1 MSEHFAVSLAQ
12 WEKFQFLIDF
22 NQDGVADLLTDE
34 EEPLGDGKG
43 PNPARLLAAAIG
55 NCLASSL
62 LFCLKKAH
70 VETQGVSCVVE
81 GDMERNEQGRLRI
94 RQLRVKVE
102 PKLGAADAERI
113 GRCRD
118 VFEDFC
124 IITQSVREGI
134 EVKVEVTPTTST
146 TGDIA
151 LA

>member
-70 VETQGVSCVVE
+70 VDTSGVTCVVA
-81 GDMERNEQGRLRI
+81 GDMERNEKGRLRI

-102 PKLGAADAERI
+102 PRLAAADAERI
-113 GRCRD
+113 WRCRE

-146 TGDIA
+146 IGDIA
-151 LA
+151 LV